1 MNIQTLNGL
10 KPLLRKHDYENEFK
24 ETKVEVLMEKFQ
36 DTPFDLE
43 EFTFNR
49 LDGIEITDEILEQVL
64 DNTID
69 TLSSALENINKGY
82 HPFTGVPMEF

>member
-10 KPLLRKHDYENEFK
+10 RPLLRKYNYENEFK
-24 ETKVEVLMEKFQ
+24 ETKIELLMEKFQ
-36 DTPFDLE
+36 DTPFDLD
-43 EFTFNR
+43 EFTFSR
-49 LDGIEITDEILEQVL
+49 LEGVKITDEVLERVL

-69 TLSSALENINKGY
+69 TLSSALDNINNDC